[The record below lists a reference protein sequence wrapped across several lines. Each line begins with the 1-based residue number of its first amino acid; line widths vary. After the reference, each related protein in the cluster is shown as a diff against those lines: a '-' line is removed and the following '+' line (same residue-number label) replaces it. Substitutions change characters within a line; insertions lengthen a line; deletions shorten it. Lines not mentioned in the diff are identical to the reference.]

1 MNREKSHIDT
11 YLFLIISMIF
21 WGLSF
26 IWYKQALQYFNPI
39 TVVFFRLLIS
49 IPLLLILAIQ
59 LKRLKKIQK
68 KDFPIFLLLA
78 FLEPFIY
85 SIGESYGIQHV
96 TSTVASILIATIP
109 IFTFIVAN
117 LFLNEKLT
125 PRNYLGMLISF
136 LGVLGVVFAEYDGIE
151 ATGKG
156 IALIFIS
163 VAAAVVY
170 GLVIKKVS
178 SKYNP
183 LSVVTY
189 QNLLAAIYFIPVFFM
204 VDYNTFDLSRFTFKM
219 FIPVIYLAVFAS
231 TFAYIGLVQG
241 IQKLGVA
248 RATVFANFI
257 PVFTAIFAFII
268 LKESLSPLKI
278 IGIIV
283 AVTGLLLTQQSRTEK
298 LENQEEIIV
307 DELY

>member
-1 MNREKSHIDT
+1 
-11 YLFLIISMIF
+11 MIF

-26 IWYKQALQYFNPI
+26 IWYKQALQNFNPI

-49 IPLLLILAIQ
+49 VPLLLFSALQ
-59 LKRLKKIQK
+59 LKRLKKIRK
-68 KDFPIFLLLA
+68 EDFPTFLLLA

-85 SIGESYGIQHV
+85 SIGESYGIQYV

-109 IFTFIVAN
+109 LFTFIVAN

-125 PRNYLGMLISF
+125 RRNFIGMIISF
-136 LGVLGVVFAEYDGIE
+136 LGVLGVVFSEYDGLE

-163 VAAAVVY
+163 VTSAVIY
-170 GLVIKKVS
+170 GLVIKRVS

-189 QNLLAAIYFIPVFFM
+189 QNLIAAIYFIPVFFI
-204 VDYNTFDLSRFTFKM
+204 VDYKTFDLTQFSFKM
-219 FIPVIYLAVFAS
+219 YIPLIYLAVFAS

-241 IQKLGVA
+241 IRKLGVA

-268 LKESLSPLKI
+268 LKESLTPLKI
-278 IGIIV
+278 AGILV
-283 AVTGLLLTQQSRTEK
+283 AVAGLLLTQQSRKEK
-298 LENQEEIIV
+298 LDKQEEIIV